1 MYRTLRA
8 CGVFPEKMQCT
19 ARCLQR
25 VAQRNIEF
33 VFIDDTNFEF
43 TFR

>member
-1 MYRTLRA
+1 MYRTLLA
-8 CGVFPEKMQCT
+8 
-19 ARCLQR
+19 R